1 VLRTVLLLQM
11 AWHMGHPLSQTL
23 FTSIYLDRLLW
34 PIPESFDDAR
44 FGRDQTSDARDVER
58 GRPWAHLVLRAYCL
72 ALVKA
77 CDLVLAR
84 VTSECYYEVS
94 FPTLSASFLPALFIH
109 SALTVNHGTSFPLGG
124 RFRHAALQPQS
135 PVNIRPRS
143 LLPGTGSSRDL
154 A

>member
-1 VLRTVLLLQM
+1 MLRIALLLQM

-34 PIPESFDDAR
+34 PSPVSFDDAR
-44 FGRDQTSDARDVER
+44 FGRDQKQDARDAE
-58 GRPWAHLVLRAYCL
+58 GDRPWAHLVLRVYCL

-94 FPTLSASFLPALFIH
+94 FPTSLSLF
-109 SALTVNHGTSFPLGG
+109 
-124 RFRHAALQPQS
+124 
-135 PVNIRPRS
+135 
-143 LLPGTGSSRDL
+143 LLPSSSTRWS
-154 A
+154 